1 MRERLSAAD
10 RLSGDEFAPGNER
23 RSRMRSITKW
33 LSFLS
38 LAVLCAT
45 VVAPAAQAGPQA
57 TLSRTYMSF
66 ADLCLG
72 KTAGPLCFTITNSG
86 SGNLVISSIGIINC
100 SSSIDPTY
108 IDCTTVA
115 GFQISSGGGAGTLT
129 PGQSRTVCVTF
140 TPHEAATFDA
150 K

>member
-10 RLSGDEFAPGNER
+10 RLSGDGFAPGDER
-23 RSRMRSITKW
+23 RSRMVSITKW

-66 ADLCLG
+66 SDLCLG
-72 KTAGPLCFTITNSG
+72 KTAGPLCFTITNTGG
-86 SGNLVISSIGIINC
+86 SNLVISSIGITNC
-100 SSSIDPTY
+100 S
-108 IDCTTVA
+108 
-115 GFQISSGGGAGTLT
+115 
-129 PGQSRTVCVTF
+129 
-140 TPHEAATFDA
+140 
-150 K
+150 